1 MEELNFVHDE
11 VCEKKE
17 VVEEKAHSSETKK
30 KDERKNAGLL
40 KAGIAL
46 MFASSVVSL
55 GATTYNVLAND
66 KNDETKEQHSTIG
79 TVSQNNPVSVSE
91 DGYWVING
99 VKTQFK
105 AEGQDGLNGQNGLD
119 GKDAIYIKQARVM
132 YDDKWN
138 ITSYIMFVM
147 SDDSYVTTNVMT
159 SVNEDYYYEATSEA
173 DVVVLTKNYGVS
185 KVRLASDV
193 SLSERL
199 IVDSN
204 LSIDLNGYE
213 LTYSAS
219 NPISVA
225 DNARLVIEN
234 GDLTFTS
241 EKSIKLSGDESE
253 LKFDEVNIKATAHVA
268 EVIGAN
274 ANIKLVDSNIQT
286 VTPAQS
292 GYQAG
297 NANGSSLFIVNG
309 ENANIDFR
317 ATVLRTTINVINVG
331 DYAKSINVKVKDSE
345 IVSTAYFMN
354 VDSSVVVPSVTLDYD
369 TMDSATIAGFSET
382 PIVSGEYNFNPIDI
396 GEAGDVESYYV
407 NGKWVLADDF
417 ADLVSKV
424 DSGSIIYLDGHVELE
439 TAVVVDKELT
449 INLYGACIDLP
460 TDTAGDGV
468 FRIVEGGNLTING
481 EGLINGVGNNNYNMA
496 IWVNG
501 GTCTINGGTFTNVGA
516 VDKNDQNG
524 HFDLIYVKG
533 GTLVINGGE
542 FKGQT
547 PAWLVNTHDGHRET
561 STIEIKG
568 GVFHGFNPANN
579 ATEGVGTNYVADG
592 YKVVETDG
600 VYTLVA
606 E

>member
-55 GATTYNVLAND
+55 GATTYNVLAKD
-66 KNDETKEQHSTIG
+66 KNNEAKEQHSTIG
-79 TVSQNNPVSVSE
+79 TVSQNDPVSVSD

-105 AEGQDGLNGQNGLD
+105 AEGKDGLDGQNGLD
-119 GKDAIYIKQARVM
+119 GADAIHVKQARLM
-132 YDDKWN
+132 YGDKWN

-147 SDDSYVTTNVMT
+147 SDDSYITTNMMTNVMQ
-159 SVNEDYYYEATSEA
+159 DYYYEATSAE
-173 DVVVLTKNYGVS
+173 DIVVLTQNYGVA
-185 KVRLASDV
+185 KVRLAKDV
-193 SLSERL
+193 TLSERL
-199 IVDSN
+199 VVNSR

-213 LTYSAS
+213 LTYSA
-219 NPISVA
+219 NNAISVA
-225 DNARLVIEN
+225 EDARLVVEN

-241 EKSIKLSGDESE
+241 DKSIKLSGNGSE
-253 LKFDEVNIKATAHVA
+253 LKFDEVDIKATDHVA

-274 ANIKLVDSNIQT
+274 ANIKLVDSSIQT
-286 VTPAQS
+286 ITPAQS

-297 NANGSSLFIVNG
+297 SSNGSSLFIVNG

-331 DYAKSINVKVKDSE
+331 DYAKAINVKVKDSE

-382 PIVSGEYNFNPIDI
+382 PIVSGEYNFNPVDI

-407 NGKWVLADDF
+407 NSKWVLADDF

-424 DSGSIIYLDGHVELE
+424 ENGSIIYLDGYVELE
-439 TAVVVDKELT
+439 TAVVIDKELT
-449 INLYGACIDLP
+449 INLYGANICLP
-460 TDTAGDGV
+460 TDTVGDGV

-481 EGLINGVGNNNYNMA
+481 EGIINGVGNNDYNMA
-496 IWVNG
+496 IWVTG

-516 VDKNDQNG
+516 VDKSDPNG
-524 HFDLIYVKG
+524 HFDLIAVKS

-547 PAWLVNTHDGHRET
+547 PAWLVNTHDKHRET
-561 STIEIKG
+561 STIVING

-579 ATEGVGTNYVADG
+579 ATEGEGTNYVADG